1 MTIDERVTGHAAQRT
16 LRPVRRLPALTCLT
30 ALLLAGCGG
39 SAKSQSTKPEDPQ
52 KAVRAAV
59 AEFQAAAQKKDV
71 RTLCTK
77 VLAQELL
84 DKLQKAN
91 LNCEQALKVSF
102 QNVTNPRI
110 AVKSV
115 EVTHNRAV
123 AQVTS
128 SADNQPQL
136 DGMLAFI
143 REPSGWKVDSLGTQ
157 GP

>member
-1 MTIDERVTGHAAQRT
+1 MTVDERVTGHASQRT
-16 LRPVRRLPALTCLT
+16 LRPVRSLLALTCIA
-30 ALLLAGCGG
+30 ALVLAGCGG
-39 SAKSQSTKPEDPQ
+39 GAKSQSKKPEDAQ
-52 KAVRAAV
+52 KAVRAVV
-59 AEFQAAAQKKDV
+59 AEFQSAAQKKDV

-84 DKLQKAN
+84 DKLRKAN
-91 LNCEQALKVSF
+91 LDCQQALKVSF
-102 QNVTNPRI
+102 QNVKNPKITVR
-110 AVKSV
+110 SV

-143 REPSGWKVDSLGTQ
+143 REPSGWKVNSLGTQ

>member
-1 MTIDERVTGHAAQRT
+1 MRVP
-16 LRPVRRLPALTCLT
+16 LVLTCVG
-30 ALLLAGCGG
+30 ALALAGCGG
-39 SAKSQSTKPEDPQ
+39 GAHAKKEPAKPEDPQ
-52 KAVRAAV
+52 KAVRAVV

-84 DKLQKAN
+84 DKLKKAN
-91 LNCEQALKVSF
+91 LGCEQALTVSF

-110 AVKSV
+110 AVRSV

-128 SADNQPQL
+128 TADNQPRL
-136 DGMLAFI
+136 DGARALI
-143 REPSGWKVDSLGTQ
+143 REPSGWKVNSLGPQ